1 MEQHDPYRP
10 PAADTAVV
18 ATPFAGWRRSCLVLV
33 AIQVCLYGFN
43 VAAGYKKVST
53 GDIRVLALLATVGA
67 VAFLVIGAVM
77 LGARSRAAAYVF
89 VAAALCACGV
99 LWLWH
104 TPIAITGVGIAAIAV
119 LVSARATGA
128 RAAVRR

>member
-1 MEQHDPYRP
+1 MDQHDPYRP

-33 AIQVCLYGFN
+33 AIQACLYLFN
-43 VAAGYKKVST
+43 IATGYKMVGS
-53 GDIRVLALLATVGA
+53 GDISVLALLATVGA
-67 VAFLVIGAVM
+67 AAFLTIGAVM
-77 LGARSRAAAYVF
+77 LGARSRASAYVF
-89 VAAALCACGV
+89 AAAALCACGV

-119 LVSARATGA
+119 LVSMRTTGA
-128 RAAVRR
+128 RVSIGR

>member
-1 MEQHDPYRP
+1 MDPHDPYRP

-33 AIQVCLYGFN
+33 AIQVCLYAFN
-43 VAAGYKKVST
+43 VATGYQRVST
-53 GDIRVLALLATVGA
+53 GDLSVLALLATVGA
-67 VAFLVIGAVM
+67 VTFLVIGAVM
-77 LGARSRAAAYVF
+77 LGARSRAAVYVF
-89 VAAALCACGV
+89 AAAALCACAV

-119 LVSARATGA
+119 LVSVRATGA
-128 RAAVRR
+128 RAAVGR